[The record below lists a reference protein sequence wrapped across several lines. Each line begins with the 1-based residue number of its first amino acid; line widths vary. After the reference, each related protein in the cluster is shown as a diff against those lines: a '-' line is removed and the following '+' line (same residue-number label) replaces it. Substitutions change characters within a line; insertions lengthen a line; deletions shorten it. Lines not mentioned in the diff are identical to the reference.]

1 MRSSSTPGRHEAR
14 DLAGRGAACLAID
27 AEGDGNAVA
36 LPALRHR
43 VMTNFEAEA
52 EGKGVDAI
60 LQNLIETTPP
70 QAAA

>member
-1 MRSSSTPGRHEAR
+1 MLAGKVRAL
-14 DLAGRGAACLAID
+14 LAGRPFV
-27 AEGDGNAVA
+27 NADDLKSVA

-70 QAAA
+70 SAAA